1 MFTIEQK
8 KLIVELQ
15 TSKKHQGMLI
25 GPDDSET
32 CINRCCL
39 GVYAHACNIK
49 KMSDFIDFE
58 SSVAVYTFKDYEKH
72 FLTNDFGLFKNLN
85 VIIKI
90 KINNKEDFNL
100 IDSLMKINETKKY
113 NFSHN
118 FISKFLFTMPERV
131 FTNFPLLPQ
140 LSLNH
145 HDFVKEVEEQA
156 KAKDYDKI
164 TEFWKQSLK

>member
-1 MFTIEQK
+1 M
-8 KLIVELQ
+8 
-15 TSKKHQGMLI
+15 
-25 GPDDSET
+25 
-32 CINRCCL
+32 
-39 GVYAHACNIK
+39 
-49 KMSDFIDFE
+49 
-58 SSVAVYTFKDYEKH
+58 
-72 FLTNDFGLFKNLN
+72 
-85 VIIKI
+85 IIKI

-100 IDSLMKINETKKY
+100 IDSLMKINDTKKY